1 MIIFSSLA
9 HFHFKLADW
18 ISRSASRLS
27 RSALAPTGTLSF
39 GASGVLGQAFLDLTW
54 LRIGCLDFPA
64 RVAPQPGIFWHPS
77 GAHSRRRWVL
87 ARAILELTW
96 LRIGCLDFPARL
108 APQPGNFGALLGL
121 FRGASGVLAR
131 AILDLTWLRVGCL
144 DFPARVAPQPGNF
157 WRPSGFLSRR
167 LWVLARALLVRPW
180 PRLAAWISRLALRLS
195 RSLPKN
201 ASEHI

>member
-1 MIIFSSLA
+1 M
-9 HFHFKLADW
+9 
-18 ISRSASRLS
+18 
-27 RSALAPTGTLSF
+27 APTGTLSF
-39 GASGVLGQAFLDLTW
+39 GASGVLGQAFLD
-54 LRIGCLDFPA
+54 
-64 RVAPQPGIFWHPS
+64 
-77 GAHSRRRWVL
+77 
-87 ARAILELTW
+87 LTW

-201 ASEHI
+201 ASEHIQMQCWESSETGLK